1 MWIADGWK
9 DYELLDC
16 GGGEK
21 LERWGDQ
28 ILVRPDPQA
37 IWGVGPEEPGLAHG
51 QRPLQPLQHRRRPL
65 GQKQAAGELAH
76 RL

>member
-1 MWIADGWK
+1 MWIADGWE

-21 LERWGDQ
+21 LERWGKQ

-37 IWGVGPEEPGLAHG
+37 IWETPRTNRGWRNAQGQGETARELDGKLQGSQIPGQAH
-51 QRPLQPLQHRRRPL
+51 
-65 GQKQAAGELAH
+65 EF
-76 RL
+76 

>member
-37 IWGVGPEEPGLAHG
+37 IWESDRKNRGWRTANA
-51 QRPLQPLQHRRRPL
+51 RYPLQHRRRPL